1 MRLTGFAGQI
11 ALVTGAAGGIGR
23 AVVAALAGA
32 GARVIAT
39 DTAAALDRGD
49 LTVPG
54 DVTWHPLDLRDAAGV
69 ARLIGDAGPLRMT
82 VHAAA
87 VLESGPLCDMAPEI
101 WQRMVD
107 INLTGSFTVLT
118 AAGRAIAAAGGGAMV
133 VVSSN
138 AAGVPRLGIGGYGA
152 TKAGVT
158 MLARSLGLELA
169 PQGVRVNIVAP
180 GSTLT
185 PMQTA
190 LWTDPVAGAAQVI
203 AGDGA
208 RFRTGI
214 PLGKLAHPRDIADA
228 CLFLLSDQAGHVT
241 MADLYVDGGGTLRA

>member
-1 MRLTGFAGQI
+1 MKLTGFDGQT
-11 ALVTGAAGGIGR
+11 ALVTGAAGGIGG
-23 AVVAALAGA
+23 AVVQALVDA

-39 DTAAALDRGD
+39 DTAAALARADGNSRAD
-49 LTVPG
+49 
-54 DVTWHPLDLRDAAGV
+54 WQPLDLCDATGV
-69 ARLIGDAGPLRMT
+69 ARLVDAAGPLRLV

-87 VLESGPLCDMAPEI
+87 VLEVGALCSLDPAA

-107 INLTGSFTVLT
+107 VNLTGSFTLLT
-118 AAGRAIAAAGGGAMV
+118 AAGRALAAQGGGAMV

-158 MLARSLGLELA
+158 MLARCLGLELA
-169 PQGVRVNIVAP
+169 GAGVRVNIVAP

-190 LWTDPVAGAAQVI
+190 LWGDAQAGAAAVI
-203 AGDGA
+203 AGDLA

-214 PLGKLAHPRDIADA
+214 PLGKLATPQDIAAA
-228 CLFLLSDQAGHVT
+228 CLFLLSDQSTHVT
-241 MADLYVDGGGTLRA
+241 MADLYVDGGGTLRG